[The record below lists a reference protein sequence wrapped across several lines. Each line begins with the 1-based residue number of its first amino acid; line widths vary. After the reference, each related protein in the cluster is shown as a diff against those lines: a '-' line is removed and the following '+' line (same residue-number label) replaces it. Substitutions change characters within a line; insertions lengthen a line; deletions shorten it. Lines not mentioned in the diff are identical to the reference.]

1 MDWSKGY
8 TSTWYAVILDPV
20 TWRETERIEIIGGT
34 IKCTQTGLRA
44 SADIDIKRAL
54 SGIEQW
60 VRVYMDTAQNGEYG
74 HIPMFTGLASCPKRE
89 TNAKTSDR
97 SLNCYSVLQP
107 AKDIPLQRGWY
118 AIQGADGAQLVRDLL
133 SVSPAPVVVNGI
145 SPMLSTTIVAE
156 DNETCLTMA
165 ERILTAMDWIMT
177 VHGDG
182 TIMLQP
188 FSAESA
194 AVFDASD
201 YDVIEAP
208 LSVKE
213 DWYSCPNVYMAVS
226 NDLTAIARD
235 DNSNSPM
242 SVARRGREVWK
253 IETGV
258 ALASTESIA
267 EYARRALKEAQRIQ
281 MEVSYN
287 RRYVP
292 NVYPS
297 NVVTLHYPAQNVDGD
312 FIVQSQ
318 SVEIGTGKT
327 SETVVAVTEWHE
339 EKEREV
345 AVYYLVDGDD
355 DHIVTADG
363 DRIIFIA

>member
-8 TSTWYAVILDPV
+8 TSTWYAVTLDPV
-20 TWRETERIEIIGGT
+20 TWRETERLEIIGGT
-34 IKCTQTGLRA
+34 IKRARTGLRT
-44 SADIDIKRAL
+44 SAGIDVKRAL
-54 SGIEQW
+54 GGIEQW
-60 VRVYMDTAQNGEYG
+60 VRVYMDTVQGGEYG

-89 TNAKTSDR
+89 TNATTSDR

-118 AIQGADGAQLVRDLL
+118 AMQGADGAQLVRDLL

-156 DNETCLTMA
+156 DNETRLSMA
-165 ERILTAMDWIMT
+165 ERILSVMDWTMT

-182 TIMLQP
+182 TIVLQP

-201 YDVIEAP
+201 YDIIEAP

-213 DWYSCPNVYMAVS
+213 DWYSCPNVYMAIS
-226 NDLTAIARD
+226 NDLTGIARD
-235 DNSNSPM
+235 DNSDSPM

-258 ALASTESIA
+258 ALSSTESIA
-267 EYARRALKEAQRIQ
+267 EYAHRALGEAQRIQ
-281 MEVSYN
+281 MEVSYS

-292 NVYPS
+292 DVYPS
-297 NVVTLHYPAQNVDGD
+297 NVVTLHYPAQSVDGD

-318 SVEIGTGKT
+318 SIDIGSGKT
-327 SETVVAVTEWHE
+327 SETVVINTEWS
-339 EKEREV
+339 K
-345 AVYYLVDGDD
+345 A
-355 DHIVTADG
+355 
-363 DRIIFIA
+363 

>member
-34 IKCTQTGLRA
+34 IKRTTTGLRT
-44 SADIDIKRAL
+44 SATVDVKREL
-54 SGIEQW
+54 DDIEQW
-60 VRVYMDTAQNGEYG
+60 IRIYMDTAQDGEYG
-74 HIPMFTGLASCPKRE
+74 HVPMFTGLASCPKRE
-89 TNAKTSDR
+89 TFAQASNR

-118 AIQGADGAQLVRDLL
+118 AMAGADGAQLISDLL
-133 SVSPAPVVVNGI
+133 SVSPAPVVIDGI
-145 SPMLSTTIVAE
+145 SPALSTTIVAE
-156 DNETCLTMA
+156 DNETRLSMA
-165 ERILTAMDWIMT
+165 ERILSAIGWIMT
-177 VHGDG
+177 TQGDG
-182 TIMLQP
+182 TIVLQP

-213 DWYSCPNVYMAVS
+213 DWYSCPNVYMAIS
-226 NDLTAIARD
+226 GDLTGTARD
-235 DNSNSPM
+235 DNSDSPM
-242 SVARRGREVWK
+242 SIARRGREVWK

-258 ALASTESIA
+258 ALAATESIA
-267 EYARRALKEAQRIQ
+267 EYAQRALKEAQRIQ
-281 MEVSYN
+281 MEVSYD

-292 NVYPS
+292 DVYPS
-297 NVVTLHYPAQNVDGD
+297 DVVTLHYPAQDVDDD
-312 FIVQSQ
+312 FIVQNQ
-318 SVEIGTGKT
+318 SIEIGTGRT
-327 SETVVAVTEWHE
+327 SETVVASVEWHE
-339 EKEREV
+339 TRAREV
-345 AVYYLVDGDD
+345 EVCYLVDDLG

>member
-8 TSTWYAVILDPV
+8 TSTWYAVIIDPV

-34 IKCTQTGLRA
+34 IKRTQTGLRA
-44 SADIDIKRAL
+44 SACIDVKRAL

-60 VRVYMDTAQNGEYG
+60 VRVYMDTVQGGEYG

-89 TNAKTSDR
+89 TNASTSDR

-118 AIQGADGAQLVRDLL
+118 AMQGADGAKLVRDLL
-133 SVSPAPVVVNGI
+133 SASPAPVVVNGV

-156 DNETCLTMA
+156 DNETRLSMA
-165 ERILTAMDWIMT
+165 ERILSVMDWTM
-177 VHGDG
+177 VVRGDG
-182 TIMLQP
+182 TIVLQQ

-213 DWYSCPNVYMAVS
+213 DWYSCPNVFMAVS
-226 NDLTAIARD
+226 NDLTGIARD
-235 DNSNSPM
+235 DSNSPM

-267 EYARRALKEAQRIQ
+267 EYARRALGEAQRIQ
-281 MEVSYN
+281 MEVSYS

-292 NVYPS
+292 DVYPS
-297 NVVTLHYPAQNVDGD
+297 NVITLHYPAQSVDGD

-318 SVEIGTGKT
+318 SIDIGSGKT
-327 SETVVAVTEWHE
+327 SETVVANTEWS
-339 EKEREV
+339 KV
-345 AVYYLVDGDD
+345 
-355 DHIVTADG
+355 
-363 DRIIFIA
+363 

>member
-34 IKCTQTGLRA
+34 IKHTRTGLRA
-44 SADIDIKRAL
+44 SAGIDVKRAL

-89 TNAKTSDR
+89 TNATTSDR

-118 AIQGADGAQLVRDLL
+118 AMHGANGAELVRSLL
-133 SVSPAPVVVNGI
+133 SVSPAPVVVNGV

-156 DNETCLTMA
+156 DNETRLSMA
-165 ERILTAMDWIMT
+165 ERILSVMDWTM
-177 VHGDG
+177 VVRGDG
-182 TIMLQP
+182 TIVLQQ

-201 YDVIEAP
+201 YDIIEAP

-226 NDLTAIARD
+226 NDLTGIARD
-235 DNSNSPM
+235 DNSDSPM

-267 EYARRALKEAQRIQ
+267 EYAQRALKEAQRIQ
-281 MEVSYN
+281 MEVSYS

-292 NVYPS
+292 DVYPS
-297 NVVTLHYPAQNVDGD
+297 DVVTLHYPAQSVDGD

-318 SVEIGTGKT
+318 SIDIGSGKT
-327 SETVVAVTEWHE
+327 SETVVINTEW
-339 EKEREV
+339 RE
-345 AVYYLVDGDD
+345 
-355 DHIVTADG
+355 
-363 DRIIFIA
+363 

>member
-8 TSTWYAVILDPV
+8 TSTWYAVILDPI

-34 IKCTQTGLRA
+34 IKRTTTGLRT
-44 SADIDIKRAL
+44 SATVDVKREL
-54 SGIEQW
+54 DDIEQW
-60 VRVYMDTAQNGEYG
+60 VRIYMDTAQNGEYG
-74 HIPMFTGLASCPKRE
+74 HVPMFTGLASCPKRE
-89 TNAKTSDR
+89 TFAQASNR

-118 AIQGADGAQLVRDLL
+118 AMAGADGAQLISDLL
-133 SVSPAPVVVNGI
+133 SVSPAPVVIDGI
-145 SPMLSTTIVAE
+145 SPVLSTTIVAE
-156 DNETCLTMA
+156 DNETRLSMA
-165 ERILTAMDWIMT
+165 ERILSAIGWIMT
-177 VHGDG
+177 TQGDG

-213 DWYSCPNVYMAVS
+213 DWYSCPNVYMAIS
-226 NDLTAIARD
+226 GDLTGTARD
-235 DNSNSPM
+235 ENSASPM
-242 SVARRGREVWK
+242 SIARRGREVWQ

-258 ALASTESIA
+258 ALSASESITA
-267 EYARRALKEAQRIQ
+267 YAQRALKEAQRIQ
-281 MEVSYN
+281 MEVSYD

-292 NVYPS
+292 GIYPS
-297 NVVTLHYPAQNVDGD
+297 RVVTLHYPAQNVDGD
-312 FIVQSQ
+312 FVIQSQ
-318 SVEIGTGKT
+318 SVEIGSGKT
-327 SETVVAVTEWHE
+327 SETVMARVEWSE
-339 EKEREV
+339 DAEREV
-345 AVYYLVDGDD
+345 ATYLLVDADSD
-355 DHIVTADG
+355 NIVTADG